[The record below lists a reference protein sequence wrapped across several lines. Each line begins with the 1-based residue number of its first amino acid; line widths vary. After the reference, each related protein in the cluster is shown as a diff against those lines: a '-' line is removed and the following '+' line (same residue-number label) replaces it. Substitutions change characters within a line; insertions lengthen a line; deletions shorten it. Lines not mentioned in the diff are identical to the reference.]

1 MHPDCSLLGFREVFY
16 YRHHFGKLLVL
27 CEAAYLIEVA
37 YLAPT
42 PPDRGIVS
50 VRRTNASHL
59 LSLPVRRGSLHISS
73 PWVGWFQH

>member
-16 YRHHFGKLLVL
+16 YRHHFDKLLVL

-42 PPDRGIVS
+42 
-50 VRRTNASHL
+50 
-59 LSLPVRRGSLHISS
+59 LPTEGL
-73 PWVGWFQH
+73 FQLGVQMPVTY